1 VYAYPY
7 GTTEIYSGVFTGT
20 QAKFYA
26 AGVLVHTAALV
37 QAPSTSESR
46 AGFLVTGGSIP
57 TLGISTHTR
66 DALDNVYLSNRALAD
81 AEVADLAAACS
92 GCAIP
97 ELTCVVA
104 GQRSRSYLLA

>member
-1 VYAYPY
+1 
-7 GTTEIYSGVFTGT
+7 
-20 QAKFYA
+20 
-26 AGVLVHTAALV
+26 
-37 QAPSTSESR
+37 
-46 AGFLVTGGSIP
+46 VTGGSIP